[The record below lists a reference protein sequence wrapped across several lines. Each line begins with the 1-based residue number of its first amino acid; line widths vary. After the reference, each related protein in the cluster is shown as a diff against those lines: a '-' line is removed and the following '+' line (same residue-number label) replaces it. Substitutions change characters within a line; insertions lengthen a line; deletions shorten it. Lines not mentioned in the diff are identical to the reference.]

1 MEVRSLPT
9 MRTWSTN
16 TWGPSATVN
25 VRLIAVTSVT
35 VAPPSSNI
43 AVGGAVQLVP
53 TVLSGTTVLTNRAVG
68 WTSSN
73 DAVAVVSSTG
83 RVTGLKAG
91 VVTITATSEGV
102 SGTATIIVGI
112 TSVVITPS
120 PTSVAVGQTRQLT
133 AVARDASNAAVTGVT
148 FVWASVVPAESLV
161 IRLTASIGT
170 VSGSVP
176 VTVTK

>member
-1 MEVRSLPT
+1 
-9 MRTWSTN
+9 
-16 TWGPSATVN
+16 
-25 VRLIAVTSVT
+25 
-35 VAPPSSNI
+35 
-43 AVGGAVQLVP
+43 VP

-133 AVARDASNAAVTGVT
+133 AAARDASNAAVTGVT
-148 FVWASVVPAESLV
+148 FVWASANPATATVSTSGLV
-161 IRLTASIGT
+161 TGRATGTVNITASIGT